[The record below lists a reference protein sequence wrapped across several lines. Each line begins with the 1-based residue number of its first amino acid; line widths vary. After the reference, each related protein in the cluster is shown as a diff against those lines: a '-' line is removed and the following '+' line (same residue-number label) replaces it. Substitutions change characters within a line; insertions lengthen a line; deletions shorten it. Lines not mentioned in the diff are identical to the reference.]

1 MHLVNL
7 LVPFTQTATVRA
19 TKTTGSAIQSATTL
33 SIINSRTRAS
43 AITTQSIATQLS
55 AVVKIG
61 QGLIGLDVITTS
73 AVSAIKTAS
82 AVSLLNSVAQVN
94 ADTRRFRNVNS
105 TTNSNFAQTAL
116 NDRIRN
122 FEAII
127 ESESTVN
134 NNSVKLVEP
143 LIALSATFTSEAN
156 NSQLIGFSADL
167 NSFVTINA
175 TILRIKSSSSSLNCQ
190 TNLTVDPVKAIL
202 VESAQQSNCT
212 VTINVNRIR
221 NINVQ
226 TDSIASQ
233 LTAVAKT
240 GRGFITLESQA
251 SLSIYS
257 VKRTGNVITAETNA
271 ALSASVGAIRPSA
284 VNLQVNT
291 NLSGFGVTG
300 VIGESYNTSVFTSS
314 VTANKTAR
322 SQPQLTSTASETV
335 TAKRTRSVSINLIAN
350 AGKLIE
356 GRRIKYGQA
365 NLNVNSTL
373 LANAG
378 VNLIIINQT
387 LFNQATLTAAVRA
400 IHIDPYTTWMVAEED
415 RTRKVGGEIR
425 TRLIEEETRTYIIEG
440 A

>member
-1 MHLVNL
+1 M
-7 LVPFTQTATVRA
+7 
-19 TKTTGSAIQSATTL
+19 
-33 SIINSRTRAS
+33 
-43 AITTQSIATQLS
+43 
-55 AVVKIG
+55 
-61 QGLIGLDVITTS
+61 
-73 AVSAIKTAS
+73 
-82 AVSLLNSVAQVN
+82 
-94 ADTRRFRNVNS
+94 
-105 TTNSNFAQTAL
+105 
-116 NDRIRN
+116 
-122 FEAII
+122 
-127 ESESTVN
+127 
-134 NNSVKLVEP
+134 
-143 LIALSATFTSEAN
+143 
-156 NSQLIGFSADL
+156 
-167 NSFVTINA
+167 
-175 TILRIKSSSSSLNCQ
+175 
-190 TNLTVDPVKAIL
+190 
-202 VESAQQSNCT
+202 
-212 VTINVNRIR
+212 
-221 NINVQ
+221 
-226 TDSIASQ
+226 
-233 LTAVAKT
+233 
-240 GRGFITLESQA
+240 
-251 SLSIYS
+251 SIYS